1 VKFESLG
8 LNTGLCKQHPVLFK
22 LVAEHPSSVISV
34 QSLDNRTSVLLLL
47 SGDVPGFVES
57 SVFSTG
63 MTDLHTQIFKETC
76 TNSVSKQTY

>member
-1 VKFESLG
+1 MKFESLG
-8 LNTGLCKQHPVLFK
+8 FNTGLCKQLPVLFK

-63 MTDLHTQIFKETC
+63 MTDLHMQIFKETC
-76 TNSVSKQTY
+76 TTV